1 MAELKKILLVEDDPN
16 DVELMQIA
24 LTMNNLDN
32 EVVVTRDGAEA
43 LDYLYRRE
51 AFAARNN
58 RNPVVVLLDIKLP
71 KIDGLEV
78 LRTLKS
84 DATLKTIPVVMLTSS
99 RESGDLEA
107 CYKAGANAYVVK
119 PVGFPNF
126 EEMVRKVV
134 AFWAQLN
141 EPPPG

>member
-51 AFAARNN
+51 AFAARKND
-58 RNPVVVLLDIKLP
+58 NPVVVLLDIKLP

-84 DATLKTIPVVMLTSS
+84 DTTLKTIPVVMLTSS
-99 RESGDLEA
+99 REGSDLEA

-126 EEMVRKVV
+126 EEMVKKVV
-134 AFWAQLN
+134 AFWAQVN